1 MSSELEPCLLK
12 QPLKTQR
19 KLKELETISVSEIKS
34 ISVFLDIK
42 KLLISGGEMLMS
54 AELKGL
60 IMWFIYALDLL

>member
-1 MSSELEPCLLK
+1 MFIKTTLEDPK
-12 QPLKTQR
+12 